1 MTSQHHNK
9 EMFDAPNMRSLD
21 IRALRVIFSV
31 QYALIENDLQN
42 EFTS

>member
-1 MTSQHHNK
+1 MTSQHYNK
-9 EMFDAPNMRSLD
+9 GMVDAPNMRSLD

-31 QYALIENDLQN
+31 QNAPIENDLQN